1 MLLLSIALV
10 PVAEGVTVTMEV
22 EVATWPFESVVVN
35 WISLVVCG
43 RLVEV
48 EVGVVEVEVSEV
60 VGTEEVVLVSEVVVG
75 RDEVEVVVGVSV
87 VLVSEVEVVV
97 VVSGVEVV
105 VVSTEVVVVVALV
118 SVVEVVGSAV
128 VEVVLGDAVGGRGRY
143 RGAGQ
148 ERRGR
153 RDDDGD
159 ARV

>member
-1 MLLLSIALV
+1 
-10 PVAEGVTVTMEV
+10 MEV

-118 SVVEVVGSAV
+118 SDVEVVGSAV
-128 VEVVLGDAVGGRGRY
+128 VEVVLRKVSMQRTQIGRDVRS
-143 RGAGQ
+143 
-148 ERRGR
+148 RRVS
-153 RDDDGD
+153 RDRKG
-159 ARV
+159 V